1 MIKKLLYVSIIL
13 LLSAIGGFY
22 LLSGGP
28 SAAHALQKPC
38 AFCNPAITQHQ
49 AFYEDHLVLA
59 LYTHKPM
66 FPGHC
71 LIIPKRHV
79 ERFEMLTDEEI
90 AQMGRV
96 IKKVDQA
103 VRKVFETSAYILI
116 QKNGYEVGQS
126 VPHVHVHYI
135 PRKQGD
141 DSHLKFIFKL
151 YWSNLGSPLSES
163 EMQETV
169 YKLKEAMS

>member
-1 MIKKLLYVSIIL
+1 MIKKFLYVSIIL
-13 LLSAIGGFY
+13 LLSAVGGFY

-28 SAAHALQKPC
+28 SAASALQKPC
-38 AFCNPAITQHQ
+38 AFCNPVITQHQ
-49 AFYEDHLVLA
+49 TFYEDHLVLA

-79 ERFEMLTDEEI
+79 ERFEMLKDEEI
-90 AQMGRV
+90 VQMGRV
-96 IKKVDQA
+96 IQKVDQA

-126 VPHVHVHYI
+126 VPHVHFHYT

-163 EMQETV
+163 EMQEMV
-169 YKLKEAMS
+169 QKLKEAIN